1 MPHRRIKS
9 CYSRRLALRL
19 LVVVVV
25 GMMVSSI
32 ALNSGWVWRNPGT
45 SPVADS
51 LSQSIAGRVLY
62 NSSSRNVPIP
72 VRSSASVIELIKLL
86 EEHLNAALHA
96 AKKDLM
102 SNSRELPPNLKT
114 KPGSLGIRSDGRM
127 NVLMLIA
134 DDYRPESS
142 VYGKSVSTPNID
154 RLAHRG
160 VTFDRAFAQVTV
172 CNPSRTSFL
181 SGRAPDVLQLW
192 NFERAIQGPIVTMP
206 EYFKHLGYTVLGAG
220 KNWHWE
226 PGPGYD
232 TKVAAF
238 WPDSRLFQK
247 LMRRDRLIL
256 MSMNRTISPFDGLF
270 DTYGIDFVDALFAK
284 RACKLIDLLAEG
296 KAEDG
301 KSLDIPEATG
311 PFQSVLDSR
320 APFFLAVG
328 FHLPHEPY
336 LIPDASWKDFDE
348 SKDRRLRGPVAVR
361 PFGMPPYAGGDM
373 YSDYFKNS
381 KRFPSSNTED
391 LIGYQYINTSTDR
404 GSVEVSGVT
413 YGPMSK
419 AVPGESPFERIQRDV
434 PYPDLMRSEMYRG
447 YATGVSYMDKQL
459 GKVLDRLRD
468 TGLEESTSVV
478 FLSDHGYD
486 LGERGQWGKRNL
498 FEVKTYIYIFK

>member
-1 MPHRRIKS
+1 MAS
-9 CYSRRLALRL
+9 TVALT
-19 LVVVVV
+19 
-25 GMMVSSI
+25 
-32 ALNSGWVWRNPGT
+32 SGWVWHNPGA
-45 SPVADS
+45 SPIADS
-51 LSQSIAGRVLY
+51 LSQSIAGRIFKTIG
-62 NSSSRNVPIP
+62 SKNVSIP
-72 VRSSASVIELIKLL
+72 VEPSPSVVEFIELQ

-96 AKKDLM
+96 AKTDLM
-102 SNSRELPPNLKT
+102 SNSSSLPPKFKT

-127 NVLMLIA
+127 NVLMVIA

-160 VTFDRAFAQVTV
+160 VTFDRAFAQITV
-172 CNPSRTSFL
+172 CNPSRASLL

-206 EYFKHLGYTVLGAG
+206 EYFKHLGYTVVGTG

-232 TKVAAF
+232 VKAAAF

-256 MSMNRTISPFDGLF
+256 KSMNRTISPFDGLF
-270 DTYGIDFVDALFAK
+270 QTYDVDFVDALFAK
-284 RACKLIDLLAEG
+284 RACKLIDLLADGRAENG
-296 KAEDG
+296 KP
-301 KSLDIPEATG
+301 LDIPGAKG

-320 APFFLAVG
+320 PPFFLAVG

-336 LIPDASWKDFDE
+336 LIPEVSWKDFDE
-348 SKDRRLRGPVAVR
+348 SKDRRLRGPIAVR

-373 YSDYFKNS
+373 YSEDFKNME
-381 KRFPSSNTED
+381 RFPSSRAEV

-413 YGPMSK
+413 YGPMLD
-419 AVPGESPFERIQRDV
+419 AIPGESPLQRNRRDV
-434 PYPDLMRSEMYRG
+434 PFPDLMRSEIYRG

-459 GKVLDRLRD
+459 GKVLDQLRD
-468 TGLEESTSVV
+468 TGLEESTLVV
-478 FLSDHGYD
+478 FCSDHGYD

-498 FEVKTYIYIFK
+498 FEVNTRYLLKSKQLNTFLIKIHVY